1 MTTVRNTSAGNGS
14 TKADAYQVITD
25 RILEKMEGGQIPWQK
40 PWHTFGAPRNY
51 VSGHVYTGIN
61 AFLLHF
67 LCDGM
72 PLFMTFRQAKKLG
85 GYIRQGA
92 KGFPIIFYN
101 VIEKE
106 APEGGEAKR
115 IPFAS
120 YSTVFNITD
129 VEGVNLVLPEGE
141 EVQHQPIAAAEAI
154 VSSWADRPSIR
165 HMDQEAYYVPSVDYV
180 NMPILSSFRSV
191 EQYYQTLFHELTHA
205 TGHRNRLNR
214 PDLAE
219 NMAVKGA
226 AGYAREELTAEMGA
240 AFLCGAAGISPEATD
255 DNTAAY
261 LQFWLGKLKED
272 KTLLVKAASHA
283 QKAAN
288 LILGISPYAPENKE
302 LTERNNDTVEAA
314 DAKEE
319 ATKAAA

>member
-1 MTTVRNTSAGNGS
+1 MKNIRNITPS
-14 TKADAYQVITD
+14 TGTAKADAYQIITD

-72 PLFMTFRQAKKLG
+72 PLFMTFRQAKQLG
-85 GYIRQGA
+85 GHIRQGA

-106 APEGGEAKR
+106 APEGETKR

-120 YSTVFNITD
+120 YSTVFNIAD
-129 VEGVNLVLPEGE
+129 VEGVNLVLPQAAPAIHE
-141 EVQHQPIAAAEAI
+141 PIEAAEAI
-154 VSSWADRPSIR
+154 VMGWAERPRIT
-165 HMDQEAYYVPSVDYV
+165 HMDQNAYYVPTTDSV
-180 NMPILSSFRSV
+180 NMPAFGSFRTA
-191 EQYYQTLFHELTHA
+191 ELYYQTLFHELTHA
-205 TGHRNRLNR
+205 TGHRCRLNR

-226 AGYAREELTAEMGA
+226 EGYAREELTAEMGA

-261 LQFWLGKLKED
+261 LQFWLGKLKGD

-283 QKAAN
+283 QKALN
-288 LILGISPYAPENKE
+288 LILGQSPNEPTDQPVVQSQ
-302 LTERNNDTVEAA
+302 L
-314 DAKEE
+314 EE
-319 ATKAAA
+319 SNMKAA